1 MSNRYFVYKHTCPNG
16 KVYIGITCQTPSKRW
31 HNGKGYVQNKYF
43 YSAISKYGWDNIKHE
58 ILFDSLTK
66 EEACKKEI
74 ELIAQYRSNL
84 HEYGY
89 NLSVGGEQG
98 ALKYAEP
105 RKCLTCGAY
114 FKAKDRDMKYCSK
127 ECYEKATAHNIE
139 YNGETHTATEWGEIL
154 GVTKKVILYRE
165 QKGYDLAIG
174 KPKNI
179 KFCVVCGKEFTP
191 KKRNAGLCCSSECAH
206 EYQRK
211 EKPKAVC
218 LTCGKEFEV
227 GRDRKGLYCSR
238 ECQLSAIRIDRRR
251 NNAEY

>member
-1 MSNRYFVYKHTCPNG
+1 MENSKKYYVYRHTCPNG
-16 KVYIGITCQTPSKRW
+16 KVYIGITGRNPSVRW
-31 HNGKGYVQNKYF
+31 ANGKGYSNSYF
-43 YSAISKYGWDNIKHE
+43 YNAISKYGWQNIKHE

-66 EEACKKEI
+66 EEAEAKEI
-74 ELIAQYRSNL
+74 ELIAEHKSN
-84 HEYGY
+84 HKEYGY
-89 NLSVGGEQG
+89 NIAVGGEAR
-98 ALKYAEP
+98 ALKYAKALICPICKKEF
-105 RKCLTCGAY
+105 KQKNAY
-114 FKAKDRDMKYCSK
+114 TKYCSK
-127 ECYEKATAHNIE
+127 GCYEKATAHNIE

-154 GVTKKVILYRE
+154 GVTRDTILYRE

-251 NNAEY
+251 NNA